1 MTNVFGT
8 KTVINLSRELKNLDA
23 FVYVSTTYSNP
34 LEMVTEEKVYETT
47 DYVLDILDFNK

>member
-8 KTVINLSRELKNLDA
+8 KTMIDLSRELKSLDA
-23 FVYVSTTYSNP
+23 FVHVSTTYSNP

-47 DYVLDILDFNK
+47 DYVLDILDFDK

>member
-8 KTVINLSRELKNLDA
+8 KNIIDLSRELKNLDA
-23 FVYVSTTYSNP
+23 FVHVSTTYSNP

>member
-8 KTVINLSRELKNLDA
+8 KTVIDLSRELKNLDA

-34 LEMVTEEKVYETT
+34 LEMVTEEKVYERT
-47 DYVLDILDFNK
+47 DYVLDILDFDK